1 MVLKDILEEEERGFI
16 VVDALDECDS
26 LHHRIEVLEFLSWLI
41 VEVKCD
47 LRILVTSRPE
57 HDIVNAMTELK
68 VPKRF
73 VPFDTDS
80 VNQDIHAHLVGLMCR
95 APYSRWAKSIQNE
108 VITQIT
114 AESDGVFR
122 WADLQIQSLERFSR
136 KPDIRRVLARLP
148 KGLNQTYERMLDTI
162 DEDYVQ
168 DASAVL
174 RWLCYSRLPLTLKQL
189 AEIAA
194 FRRSTGNQVVF
205 DPEYRFEDPS
215 EILAILTGLITVLE
229 YNEPH
234 EDPQDNMVI
243 LSHFSVSQYL
253 KSRDVTRPEFQM
265 IDHDSAWFMVQSSLA
280 YLGHYDNPL
289 ERLVPYPLL
298 LGACV
303 NLSNFARGLLEES
316 STDQL
321 QDLMKLITPYLR
333 SKSYAISLALSD
345 RDISLHVWGL
355 TQAVNTGDI
364 RLMQFFLDSG
374 DTGCLGYT
382 GHHFALH
389 GLSLEEPSC
398 FIPRSNASLDH
409 ITTIEEFKMHITQP
423 SVWARAEITD
433 EHILETVEW
442 LLAHVS
448 VDFNAVDVSGESF
461 LLRLAR
467 LSNTRPGLRKVMERL
482 LTVDEVDINTKNRLG
497 WGLLVIAITAKDDWL
512 FETIMACNKTV
523 QIDPQDHYG
532 WTPLDWALY
541 QKQDSMAQRL
551 MSASQD
557 PGHNAKDARNN
568 AGSLA
573 VTETESWRSPL
584 GEVWSVN
591 FSHDGL
597 RLAVSGDACD
607 IFIIETYNNDSQV
620 RLSHNYAGVGNTAW
634 SPNDH
639 LIVACSQDRH
649 ARIYDSVVS
658 KPRDIIVLYQVWLTE
673 EYLA

>member
-1 MVLKDILEEEERGFI
+1 MPIGSHHYVDGATGLNNPVEVALEEARSIWSDALIRLESIISIGTGLKNPQAFGDDMIGILKTLKVISTDTEKTHQRFLRSLGDLGINGRYFRYNIDKGLEDVSLDDHGKIGIIEAATQAYLGLLEVQSSIESLASLLPPNGAGSGKTVLASNIVEKLESTIREDKSGLLAYFYLSFQNKSVQSLRILKTSILIQLLSRLANKTTRKDFFYLPSSFRRLYKTYHPSLLPKEGDIDMVLKDILEEEERGFI

-41 VEVKCD
+41 AEVKCD

-57 HDIVNAMTELK
+57 HGIVNAMTELK
-68 VPKRF
+68 VPKCF

-122 WADLQIQSLERFSR
+122 WADLQIQSLEKFSR

-229 YNEPH
+229 HNEPH

-289 ERLVPYPLL
+289 ERLT
-298 LGACV
+298 
-303 NLSNFARGLLEES
+303 S
-316 STDQL
+316 S
-321 QDLMKLITPYLR
+321 KI
-333 SKSYAISLALSD
+333 
-345 RDISLHVWGL
+345 
-355 TQAVNTGDI
+355 
-364 RLMQFFLDSG
+364 
-374 DTGCLGYT
+374 
-382 GHHFALH
+382 
-389 GLSLEEPSC
+389 
-398 FIPRSNASLDH
+398 
-409 ITTIEEFKMHITQP
+409 
-423 SVWARAEITD
+423 
-433 EHILETVEW
+433 
-442 LLAHVS
+442 
-448 VDFNAVDVSGESF
+448 
-461 LLRLAR
+461 
-467 LSNTRPGLRKVMERL
+467 
-482 LTVDEVDINTKNRLG
+482 
-497 WGLLVIAITAKDDWL
+497 
-512 FETIMACNKTV
+512 
-523 QIDPQDHYG
+523 
-532 WTPLDWALY
+532 
-541 QKQDSMAQRL
+541 
-551 MSASQD
+551 
-557 PGHNAKDARNN
+557 
-568 AGSLA
+568 
-573 VTETESWRSPL
+573 
-584 GEVWSVN
+584 
-591 FSHDGL
+591 
-597 RLAVSGDACD
+597 
-607 IFIIETYNNDSQV
+607 
-620 RLSHNYAGVGNTAW
+620 
-634 SPNDH
+634 
-639 LIVACSQDRH
+639 
-649 ARIYDSVVS
+649 
-658 KPRDIIVLYQVWLTE
+658 
-673 EYLA
+673 